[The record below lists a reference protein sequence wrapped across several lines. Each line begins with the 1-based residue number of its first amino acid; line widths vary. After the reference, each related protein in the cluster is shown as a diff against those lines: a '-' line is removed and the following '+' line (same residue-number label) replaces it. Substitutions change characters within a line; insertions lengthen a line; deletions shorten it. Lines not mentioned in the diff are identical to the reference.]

1 MGAAPHLGVHLTT
14 VVAIYATWG
23 VVLSSSI
30 VNQVRLY
37 VAVYVLILL

>member
-14 VVAIYATWG
+14 VVAIHATWG